1 MLSEDKL
8 YCIDLTMIYECAK
21 MLLVAGP
28 FMVSGAVWGCDLS
41 HTFTHRLTCF
51 PTHWP
56 HGWHTC
62 SSILPQSLKA
72 GRQLCS
78 SSSSV
83 TQQDSNM
90 DNWQGSQY
98 KTWSRHKLQVAA
110 LIYTSMEPLSKL
122 CSGGKNSF
130 SVLVKCQFCSFYA
143 FKYMFSIQW
152 SCCLLN
158 ICGYSYTL
166 ITLSLILLLYI
177 PS

>member
-1 MLSEDKL
+1 
-8 YCIDLTMIYECAK
+8 
-21 MLLVAGP
+21 MLLVAGTI
-28 FMVSGAVWGCDLS
+28 MVSGAVRGCDLS

-62 SSILPQSLKA
+62 SSVLPQTLKA

-90 DNWQGSQY
+90 DNWQGSQH

-110 LIYTSMEPLSKL
+110 LIYSSMVPLSKL
-122 CSGGKNSF
+122 CSRGEKSF
-130 SVLVKCQFCSFYA
+130 SLLVKCQFCSFYS
-143 FKYMFSIQW
+143 FKYMFSFTGFAVYQ
-152 SCCLLN
+152 
-158 ICGYSYTL
+158 
-166 ITLSLILLLYI
+166 ILVDIHTHWLHYLQYYFCVFRVRYI
-177 PS
+177 III